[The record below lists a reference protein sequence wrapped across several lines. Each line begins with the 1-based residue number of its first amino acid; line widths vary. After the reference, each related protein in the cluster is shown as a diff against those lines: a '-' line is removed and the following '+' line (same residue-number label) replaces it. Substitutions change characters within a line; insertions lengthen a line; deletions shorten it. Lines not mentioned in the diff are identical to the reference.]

1 MLLKIIYCLF
11 NEIIGVLLLNV
22 LINGVYR
29 HTVFTTDKLKLLIQR
44 SLTSGHIKKS
54 NYSILG
60 KISYYSVNFI
70 VATFYPDLFKI
81 RSDIIKWLP

>member
-29 HTVFTTDKLKLLIQR
+29 HTVFTTDKLKL
-44 SLTSGHIKKS
+44 LTSGHIKKS